1 MTAEEVIDLAR
12 EEVTE
17 LQSTGRFDNDE
28 MLNILNKA
36 LKVVIKNLWDIA
48 KFDFLYSLRVTDSLD
63 LSESSEDS
71 DWVEGDLSD
80 IEDFLPIYRPS
91 LNLWISDNGK
101 WIRVKQTNA
110 LTGRVVKYYDTYPT
124 KTIKAEVKG
133 NIVILYSSDYDSI
146 DVEAISSPTYDSG
159 DIVALDDLEIEDFLV
174 TRMCMIIK
182 KRDLGIVMERDY
194 ERDYTINLNNLR
206 RAMLGKKSPLERVP
220 PYYRHHGYPSKGTI
234 YNG

>member
-17 LQSTGRFDNDE
+17 LQSTGRFDDDE

-36 LKVVIKNLWDIA
+36 LKIVIKNLWDIG
-48 KFDFLYSLRVTDSLD
+48 KFDFLYSLRVTGSLT

-71 DWVEGDLSD
+71 DWMEGDLSD

-91 LNLWISDNGK
+91 LNLYISDNGE
-101 WIRVKQTNA
+101 WIRIKQTNS

-124 KTIKAEVKG
+124 KTVKAEVKG
-133 NIVILYSSDYDSI
+133 NIVILYDSDYDSI
-146 DVEAISSPTYDSG
+146 ETEAISYPTYDSD
-159 DIVALDDLEIEDFLV
+159 DIIALDDLEIEDFLI

-182 KRDLGIVMERDY
+182 KRDLGITMERDY
-194 ERDYTINLNNLR
+194 ERDYTINFNNLR
-206 RAMLGKKSPLERVP
+206 RAMLGKKSPIERVP
-220 PYYRHHGYPSKGTI
+220 PYYRHVGYPSKGTI